1 MIILFAGNFKCKKE
15 NGKKKVALLIL
26 LTIGLANM
34 QTYSVAIMLL
44 HPVAM
49 MTLYKYIV
57 VMMILKTYAPKR
69 LYKATLKMKR

>member
-1 MIILFAGNFKCKKE
+1 
-15 NGKKKVALLIL
+15 
-26 LTIGLANM
+26 M

-57 VMMILKTYAPKR
+57 VMMTLKTYAPKR